1 MIGTALKRTLIAFV
15 PTAALVL
22 LMAGCG
28 PSEAF
33 IIKQEGTWNIVSEQ
47 TLRYEDGNFVSDITR
62 TDSLGSYQFEKS
74 GGGTYIDASGGTV
87 PITWSIDKG
96 DDSMV
101 IYSAT
106 RPFVNAAIDNT
117 SPDDITLKWNVTFGE
132 FAVLVRNENTTK
144 MKRAN

>member
-1 MIGTALKRTLIAFV
+1 MKRTLIAFL

-22 LMAGCG
+22 FLAGCG

-47 TLRYEDGNFVSDITR
+47 TIRFEDGNFVSDVTR

-106 RPFVNAAIDNT
+106 RPFVNASIKNN
-117 SPDDITLKWNVTFGE
+117 SSDDITLKWNNIYGE

-144 MKRAN
+144 LKRAN